1 VYKIMQTKEPNVHYK
16 VGLLCRSFPLYWN
29 EFFLIKFTKN
39 ANEPLQTIVMENIKE
54 LLPQIL
60 MGLLVI
66 IFGLSFVVFWNLL
79 VLKWIITSFIKRI
92 CLMFEEI
99 RDELKELNKNNLV
112 K

>member
-1 VYKIMQTKEPNVHYK
+1 
-16 VGLLCRSFPLYWN
+16 
-29 EFFLIKFTKN
+29 
-39 ANEPLQTIVMENIKE
+39 MENIKE

-66 IFGLSFVVFWNLL
+66 IFWFIIRGILKSISAKMNNNELYKEDML
-79 VLKWIITSFIKRI
+79 NVL
-92 CLMFEEI
+92 EEI

>member
-1 VYKIMQTKEPNVHYK
+1 
-16 VGLLCRSFPLYWN
+16 
-29 EFFLIKFTKN
+29 
-39 ANEPLQTIVMENIKE
+39 MESIKE

-66 IFGLSFVVFWNLL
+66 IFWFIIRG
-79 VLKWIITSFIKRI
+79 VLKSISAKMNNNE
-92 CLMFEEI
+92 LYKEDMLNVLEEI